1 MGIGNK
7 DTFDIPASE
16 KMQGMDGGA
25 IVGSGGQH
33 TEAVEA
39 VDELADRLT
48 VAAQELRQFHIGS
61 RYLSHLQNNINA
73 LDFIS
78 GSCPHSTVHQS
89 VEALLP
95 ESAKPAFQ
103 KKIPLSG

>member
-1 MGIGNK
+1 MGIGDK
-7 DTFDIPASE
+7 DTSDIPARE
-16 KMQGMDGGA
+16 KMQGMNGSA
-25 IVGSGGQH
+25 VVGPSGQH

-48 VAAQELRQFHIGS
+48 VAVQKLCQFHIGS
-61 RYLSHLQNNINA
+61 RYLSHLQHNINA

-78 GSCPHSTVHQS
+78 GSCPHSTVHQA
-89 VEALLP
+89 VEALLS
-95 ESAKPAFQ
+95 ERGKPAFQ